1 MEFLR
6 DIEEAEMQ
14 LEAERSLGEVQPPF
28 HPCGRSPQEGE
39 EDSSQDS
46 HQGIDQLVEGRL
58 LEGPCQLERPCQV
71 QELLQGVEPF
81 LAAVKAYQAVY
92 LVLVE

>member
-14 LEAERSLGEVQPPF
+14 LEAEWSLEEVQPPF

-46 HQGIDQLVEGRL
+46 HQGIDQRVEDRL
-58 LEGPCQLERPCQV
+58 LEGACQLERPCQV
-71 QELLQGVEPF
+71 QELLQGVESF
-81 LAAVKAYQAVY
+81 LAAVKAHQAVY